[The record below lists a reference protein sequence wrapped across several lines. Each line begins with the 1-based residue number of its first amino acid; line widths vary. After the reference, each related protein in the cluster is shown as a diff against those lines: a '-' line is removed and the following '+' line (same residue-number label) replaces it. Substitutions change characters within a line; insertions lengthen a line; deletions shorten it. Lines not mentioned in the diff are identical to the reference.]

1 MLHQLRK
8 KLTLS
13 YTISTGIILT
23 VIVLV
28 LAFIATRFDA
38 LQQESIFR
46 SQLLTLSSRLQY
58 ESTIS
63 QNWLSSLENEH
74 RMIIHISENDVPLLY
89 RGSFQPKTKRDS
101 LLALAEKK
109 AQKEGINLHARPVS
123 TPMQQTPLFRLSGV
137 KSDSYL
143 CSALVFSTQTGYLSM
158 ILIQDITPQ
167 KQQRQMQIFLFFVAD
182 LLGIFLLAA
191 VNWKFVG
198 RSLVPIQE
206 NEKRQHA
213 FIAAASHELRSPL
226 SVIYTSADAISCQ
239 DESSRHFIQSIKSEC
254 TRMSRLVQD
263 LLLLASS
270 KTQTLHLHTHSLDLD
285 TLLLNMYERYERLCH
300 QQHFVLSLDLPP
312 DCLPHPVSDEAR
324 ITQIL
329 SIFLDNG
336 MSYAPKGTTLTIH
349 ARVEKHSI
357 ALSVIDHGCGIPDE
371 KKAQVFEKF
380 YRSDASHHEKSHF
393 GLGLSVAKELAE
405 QLHAQITL
413 TDTPGGG
420 CTFSLLL
427 PYKA

>member
-8 KLTLS
+8 KLTIS
-13 YTISTGIILT
+13 YTISTGLILT
-23 VIVLV
+23 AIVIV

-38 LQQESIFR
+38 LQQESLFR
-46 SQLLTLSSRLQY
+46 SQLLTLSSRLQN
-58 ESTIS
+58 EAAIS

-74 RMIIHISENDVPLLY
+74 RLIIHISENDIPLLY
-89 RGSFQPKTKRDS
+89 RGSFHPATDREV
-101 LLALAEKK
+101 LLALAEKQAK
-109 AQKEGINLHARPVS
+109 KEGVDLHTRPVS
-123 TPMQQTPLFRLSGV
+123 TAMQATSLFRLSGTQG
-137 KSDSYL
+137 DSYL
-143 CSALVFSTQTGYLSM
+143 TSALVLSTPTGYLSL
-158 ILIQDITPQ
+158 ILMQDVTLQ
-167 KQQRQMQIFLFFVAD
+167 KHQRQIQIFLFFLAD
-182 LLGIFLLAA
+182 LLGIFLLAV

-198 RSLVPIQE
+198 RSLIPIQE

-226 SVIYTSADAISCQ
+226 AVIYTSADAVSCK
-239 DESSRHFIQSIKSEC
+239 DEKSRHFILSIKKEC

-263 LLLLASS
+263 LLLLASA
-270 KTQTLHLHTHSLDLD
+270 KNQTLELHTDSLDLD
-285 TLLLNMYERYERLCH
+285 TLLLDTYERYEPLCRQNRFH
-300 QQHFVLSLDLPP
+300 LSLDLPSE
-312 DCLPHPVSDEAR
+312 CLPTIVSDEAR

-336 MSYAPKGTTLTIH
+336 MTYAPKESTLTIQ
-349 ARVEKHSI
+349 ATLEKHTVILSI
-357 ALSVIDHGCGIPDE
+357 IDHGCGIPDA

-380 YRSDASHHEKSHF
+380 YRSDDSHHEKSHF

-420 CTFSLLL
+420 CTFSLHL
-427 PYKA
+427 PMKP